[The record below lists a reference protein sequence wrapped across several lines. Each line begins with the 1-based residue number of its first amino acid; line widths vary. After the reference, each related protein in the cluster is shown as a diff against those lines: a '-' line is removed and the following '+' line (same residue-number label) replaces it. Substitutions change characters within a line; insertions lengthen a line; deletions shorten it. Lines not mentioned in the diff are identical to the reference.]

1 VNPDEVVAIGAAVQ
15 GGVLKGEVR
24 DVLLLDVTPLTLGI
38 ETAGQV
44 ATAMIPRNT
53 TIPAKKTQTFSTYS
67 DNQPSV
73 EIVVLQGERPMSRD
87 NKILG
92 TFRLDGIPPAPRG
105 MPQIEVTF
113 DIDANGILH
122 VSAKDLG
129 TVKDQKITIQGS
141 SGLSKEEVEK
151 MTKEAELHAAEDKKR
166 KEAVETKNQLDT
178 AIYQLEKTIK
188 DSGDKLPADIKTK
201 GETAIADAKK
211 DLESNDTDRMKAA
224 LEKISAVGGELYQ
237 QAQKAAQSAGPA
249 GEGATEST
257 AEGGSSGAPGQPEA
271 AGKKAEKKADVVDA
285 DFEVVDD
292 EKKK

>member
-1 VNPDEVVAIGAAVQ
+1 
-15 GGVLKGEVR
+15 
-24 DVLLLDVTPLTLGI
+24 
-38 ETAGQV
+38 
-44 ATAMIPRNT
+44 
-53 TIPAKKTQTFSTYS
+53 
-67 DNQPSV
+67 
-73 EIVVLQGERPMSRD
+73 
-87 NKILG
+87 
-92 TFRLDGIPPAPRG
+92 

-129 TVKDQKITIQGS
+129 TGKDQKITIQGS

-151 MTKEAELHAAEDKKR
+151 MTKEAELHAAEDKQR

-188 DSGDKLPADIKTK
+188 DSGDKLPAGIKSK
-201 GETAIADAKK
+201 GESTIADAKK
-211 DLESNDTDRMKAA
+211 DLESNDTARMKSA

-237 QAQKAAQSAGPA
+237 ETQKAAQA
-249 GEGATEST
+249 
-257 AEGGSSGAPGQPEA
+257 SGTGA
-271 AGKKAEKKADVVDA
+271 AGSDAASGGGTGASGEPESSAKKAEKKADVVDA